1 VLHISYAWSNGYTE
15 LCERWVQFLAA
26 CISHQV
32 DFLQGD
38 GDLFSQ
44 RNFKKDDHL
53 LAFSCRIEA
62 ADTPLAAGIQL
73 QNNNIYILYSF
84 WLICTNESSKT
95 NIAMENGSFS
105 SMIYLLNML
114 IFHVTSR
121 NTRPVPERIPIS
133 MEWRF
138 SPCPGPLFRAML
150 DVLRTVH
157 YDRETGWNRRSKKAG
172 RAP

>member
-1 VLHISYAWSNGYTE
+1 MDTQNFANVGFSSSPLASLIKSTFCKATE
-15 LCERWVQFLAA
+15 ICSLSAILKRMTTCWHSAAELKPQTHRW
-26 CISHQV
+26 
-32 DFLQGD
+32 
-38 GDLFSQ
+38 
-44 RNFKKDDHL
+44 L
-53 LAFSCRIEA
+53 LAFSCRI
-62 ADTPLAAGIQL
+62 IIY
-73 QNNNIYILYSF
+73 IYILYSF

-172 RAP
+172 RAPWRENSS